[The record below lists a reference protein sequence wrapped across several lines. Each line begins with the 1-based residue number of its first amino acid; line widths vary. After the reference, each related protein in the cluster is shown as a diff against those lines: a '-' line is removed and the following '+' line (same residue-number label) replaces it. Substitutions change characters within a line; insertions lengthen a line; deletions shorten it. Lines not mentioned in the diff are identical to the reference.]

1 MLLPV
6 LCDPTMLLFFP
17 CSKQPSRR
25 RHVSTAISALPAAVA
40 RQRHRQSLVR
50 EGRLPSLKLGW
61 KTSFLVRFGLV
72 ICRCKL
78 FQGWRFSL
86 QLKLFPE
93 MVLITFA
100 FSEDLLVVDDWVMAI
115 NRILISCPFFLGGV
129 QRTLHILMFIVFCS
143 SPTQTFP
150 KTPRSHQ
157 WVRDARQPP
166 AIFRIFDGQ
175 HPETSASPN
184 KKTTTAKPQVANKA
198 NKLCYPPQKLTANA
212 TFNIGF

>member
-1 MLLPV
+1 
-6 LCDPTMLLFFP
+6 
-17 CSKQPSRR
+17 
-25 RHVSTAISALPAAVA
+25 
-40 RQRHRQSLVR
+40 
-50 EGRLPSLKLGW
+50 
-61 KTSFLVRFGLV
+61 
-72 ICRCKL
+72 
-78 FQGWRFSL
+78 
-86 QLKLFPE
+86 
-93 MVLITFA
+93 
-100 FSEDLLVVDDWVMAI
+100 MAI

-212 TFNIGF
+212 TFNIGFWTPKRVQGFFPNQQILGVACVNFLFFWRVSGWWCSTNPFEKNMLVKLGIFPK